1 MRTDTNFSGNPARV
15 AAAVDGWV
23 LPANTAYFVTVTT
36 RRLSSNDPAIT
47 SIAKSRPSYHVLIRR
62 APITVFAS
70 ARRSIL
76 ITASHVARRGTSR
89 YAAAELGFD
98 HAP

>member
-36 RRLSSNDPAIT
+36 LSVDIRCDVLPPYLRYRR
-47 SIAKSRPSYHVLIRR
+47 
-62 APITVFAS
+62 VFANLS
-70 ARRSIL
+70 EVPP
-76 ITASHVARRGTSR
+76 VALFR
-89 YAAAELGFD
+89 
-98 HAP
+98 

>member
-47 SIAKSRPSYHVLIRR
+47 SIVR
-62 APITVFAS
+62 
-70 ARRSIL
+70 
-76 ITASHVARRGTSR
+76 
-89 YAAAELGFD
+89 
-98 HAP
+98 